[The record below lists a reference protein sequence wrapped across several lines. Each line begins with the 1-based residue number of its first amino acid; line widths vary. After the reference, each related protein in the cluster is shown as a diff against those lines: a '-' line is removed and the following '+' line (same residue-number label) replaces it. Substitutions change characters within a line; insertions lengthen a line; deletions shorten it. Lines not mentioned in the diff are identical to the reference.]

1 MDYQTL
7 IILAA
12 FLALGLL
19 TLVLLEWRE
28 RKRAKS
34 PNSPPNVGGVPTGG
48 RGITPNSASPDSVT
62 PNASSPLIRVPVDD
76 QCCGRHLVCE
86 RESLLTTKPEIIY
99 YDDEELDRL
108 ANLNPDNYTEQDLSD
123 LNEVFTTLRPAEV
136 AGWLRSLQLRQI
148 ELPQALKEEALMIV
162 AERRFSPAK

>member
-7 IILAA
+7 IILVA

-34 PNSPPNVGGVPTGG
+34 PNAS
-48 RGITPNSASPDSVT
+48 PNSASPNSAT
-62 PNASSPLIRVPVDD
+62 TSSSPLVRVPVDD

-108 ANLNPDNYTEQDLSD
+108 ANLDPDNYTEQDLGD

-162 AERRFSPAK
+162 AERRFNPAQ

>member
-1 MDYQTL
+1 MTMENL
-7 IILAA
+7 LILAG
-12 FLALGLL
+12 FLGLGLL
-19 TLVLLEWRE
+19 TLLLMEWRE
-28 RKRAKS
+28 RKRAKQ
-34 PNSPPNVGGVPTGG
+34 TGDN
-48 RGITPNSASPDSVT
+48 PQSDHLV
-62 PNASSPLIRVPVDD
+62 RVPVDD

-108 ANLNPDNYTEQDLSD
+108 AGVNPDNYSEQDLSE
-123 LNEVFTTLRPAEV
+123 LNDVFSTLRPADV

-162 AERRFSPAK
+162 AERRFAG

>member
-7 IILAA
+7 IILVA

-34 PNSPPNVGGVPTGG
+34 PNAS
-48 RGITPNSASPDSVT
+48 PNSATRDSVT
-62 PNASSPLIRVPVDD
+62 PSSSSPLVRVPVDD

-108 ANLNPDNYTEQDLSD
+108 ANLDPDNYTEQDLGD

-162 AERRFSPAK
+162 AERRFNAAK